1 MLSGGNIQK
10 LLLGRELS
18 LNPRLLVVNKPTNGL
33 DLRTTAFI
41 WRQLRD
47 QADAGNAVV
56 LISSEIE
63 ELLEVSDRIGVMYN
77 GELIAILPRAQAT
90 PEALCELMLGHQL
103 QVPA

>member
-33 DLRTTAFI
+33 DLRTTVFI
-41 WRQLRD
+41 WRQLRN

-77 GELIAILPRAQAT
+77 GELVAVMPRSQAT
-90 PEALCELMLGHQL
+90 PEVLGELMLGHQM